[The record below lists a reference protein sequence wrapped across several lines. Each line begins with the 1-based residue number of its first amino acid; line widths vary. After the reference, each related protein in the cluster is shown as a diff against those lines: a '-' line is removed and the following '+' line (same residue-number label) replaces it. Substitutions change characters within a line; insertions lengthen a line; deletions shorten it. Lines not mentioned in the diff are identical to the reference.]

1 MKVINDSKKTE
12 IYTCARF
19 IKTTTD
25 FNCNDL
31 IIKLS
36 TESKSH
42 HRKLVWSTKLRL
54 QNLRVQQPNVY
65 LIAGYRDLI
74 RVKVECEISNN
85 GTVSLIEERLP
96 RGIKREWSR
105 EVNKS
110 GSVVEEKNKF
120 PYLLKFLQEQRKIIE
135 YESSDLRSGNPVL
148 KGHANLI
155 NAEGKLIDDKMSPE
169 EKIRPEDKA
178 RRCLVLRVQTT

>member
-1 MKVINDSKKTE
+1 M
-12 IYTCARF
+12 
-19 IKTTTD
+19 
-25 FNCNDL
+25 
-31 IIKLS
+31 
-36 TESKSH
+36 
-42 HRKLVWSTKLRL
+42 
-54 QNLRVQQPNVY
+54 
-65 LIAGYRDLI
+65 
-74 RVKVECEISNN
+74 ECEISNN

-120 PYLLKFLQEQRKIIE
+120 PYLLKFLEEQRKIIE